1 MAVDPTAED
10 IRRLLAEDDQGPV
23 VMLNLLRFAGEE
35 GRASYERYGKAVVP
49 FLEKVGA
56 SVIYA
61 GDYSTTLVA
70 PEDHDWDALLV
81 VRYPSR
87 GAFLEMIKDPNYQKI
102 THLRSEGLE
111 AAVLQATRPWST

>member
-1 MAVDPTAED
+1 VPVDPTAED
-10 IRRLLAEDDQGPV
+10 IRRLLAEDDRGPV

-49 FLEKVGA
+49 HLEKVGA

-61 GDYSTTLVA
+61 GDCSTALVG
-70 PEDHDWDALLV
+70 PEGHDWDALLV

-87 GAFLEMIKDPNYQKI
+87 GAFLEMIKDPDYQKI
-102 THLRSEGLE
+102 THLRSEGLQE
-111 AAVLQATRPWST
+111 AVLQATRPWSG